1 VVVLVAGITTGLVR
15 DVDDEGEVA
24 LDVRVYDSAKLN
36 NKIIV
41 RSMAKGLDV
50 KTFFV
55 FLLFLNTNAF

>member
-1 VVVLVAGITTGLVR
+1 MVVLVAGITTGLVR